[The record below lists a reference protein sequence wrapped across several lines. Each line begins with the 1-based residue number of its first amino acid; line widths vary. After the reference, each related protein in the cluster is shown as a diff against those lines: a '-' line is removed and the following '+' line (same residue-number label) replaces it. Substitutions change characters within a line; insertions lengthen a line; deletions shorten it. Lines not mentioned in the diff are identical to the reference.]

1 MILIT
6 KFRYTLTFSVITL
19 VFTSFANA
27 QSTATLTGRVT
38 DPSTAVIAG
47 ASVVLTNVN
56 TNVNYETVTNDD
68 GIYRITGLLP
78 GVYRANVSKDGF
90 KSLSKADIELH
101 VQDEVSLN
109 FSLQVGSVSESVTVE
124 SGEPLLQTQ
133 QASLGQ
139 VVEGRTVEE
148 MPLNGRNVLNLVTLV
163 PGVVAQGGAM
173 GTPTGTNIFSWGN
186 YQIGGG
192 IANQNAFFID
202 GAPTNVNYINLTAL
216 VPTQDAIQE
225 FKVQTNNM
233 GPEFGRFTGG
243 VINLATKS
251 GTDAF
256 HGSAYEFIR
265 NKVLNANNFFNNFNG
280 QPKPAFTQNQYGVNV
295 GGPIIK
301 DKLFFFFSWEGF
313 ALRKGEPF
321 LTTVMTSA
329 ELNGDFSAPGL
340 PVITDPTTGKQF
352 DGCNGAGPL
361 NTICPNRLNATSLAV
376 AKLEFPLP
384 NLPGVTNNYTANAKV
399 GGNSNQYNSRI
410 DYDLSNK
417 QRIFGRYTDW
427 TNSNLP
433 TDPFNTGNYYFG
445 LGPEDLHSQQFVFG
459 DTYAF
464 NPTTIADFRLALL
477 RFVYDRTAKSLG
489 TDVTSFGWPASY
501 QSQIAYPSDP
511 GVILTNSLVA
521 IPAVIINDHNYSYSF
536 SPSLTKVIGKH
547 SFKFGIELRRMDF
560 NFVQTNQSSGL
571 FVFAGV
577 FTGFPFSDFVIGM
590 PTTGQAQQ
598 PAPTSGRQFYQAYY
612 AGDTFQATRKL
623 TFDYG
628 LRWELPGPW
637 TETHNRLSV
646 FLPDVANSVVPSYEG
661 DLALVDS
668 PEWPQR
674 GNTQAHHDL
683 FAPRLGL
690 AYQLDNKTVVRAGY
704 GIFYIPPDVVFN
716 LSPYGDSLNN
726 ATTTESTLLNG
737 TVSTTFDNPFPN
749 GILQPSPRTQAALAG
764 LIGANISAQVPTE
777 PYGYV
782 QQWNLTLQRQLAAGT
797 SFEIAYAGAKGT
809 HLPASGQPGGQQIDV
824 LPDKYLSMGAALQE
838 PVKNPFAAVNGG
850 TVTTGP
856 LAEPTIQQGQLLRT
870 YPQYFGI
877 TDIGS
882 FEHDSIYNALNMK
895 LTRRFGRGGTLMVA
909 YTWSKVISN
918 TDTSTSFLETNG
930 GVGGDTG
937 AQDPNDLAAERS
949 LSSFDVPQHLAISY
963 VLDLP
968 VGRGHR
974 YLSQVSGVADKL
986 VSGWGINGVVT
997 MQTGFPLAIAMP
1009 AGSTVISSSFGGGT
1023 PRPNMVAGC
1032 NKSVSGS
1039 APSRINEWFNTVCFV
1054 APNTFG
1060 YGDESRVDST
1070 LRAEGINNW
1079 DFALFKNTPITE
1091 RVGLQFRTEF
1101 FNLFN
1106 RTQFAAPNTT
1116 CCSNTNPQFG
1126 VVTSQAND
1134 PRLVQFAL
1142 RLIF

>member
-1 MILIT
+1 M
-6 KFRYTLTFSVITL
+6 S
-19 VFTSFANA
+19 FTRFCRAFLFFAWVLSLQGLAHA
-27 QSTATLTGRVT
+27 QSTATVTGRVI
-38 DPSTAVIAG
+38 DPSNALIVNAN
-47 ASVVLTNVN
+47 VVLTNVN
-56 TNVNYETVTNDD
+56 THVNYETVTNDD
-68 GIYRITGLLP
+68 GIYRLTGLLP
-78 GVYRANVSKDGF
+78 GTYLANVSKDGF
-90 KSLSKADIELH
+90 KSLTKSDIELH
-101 VQDEVSLN
+101 VQDEVALN

-124 SGEPLLQTQ
+124 SGEPLIQTQ

-148 MPLNGRNVLNLVTLV
+148 MPLNGRNVLNLVVLV

-192 IANQNAFFID
+192 AANQNASYID
-202 GAPTNVNYINLTAL
+202 GAPINVNYINLTAL

-256 HGSAYEFIR
+256 HGSVYEFLR
-265 NKVLNANNFFNNFNG
+265 NKVLNANNFFNNANG
-280 QPKPAFTQNQYGVNV
+280 QPKPAFTQNQYGLNI

-301 DKLFFFFSWEGF
+301 DKAFFFFSWEGF
-313 ALRKGEPF
+313 GLRKGQPV
-321 LTTVMTSA
+321 LTTVPTSA
-329 ELNGDFSAPGL
+329 ELGGDFTASGL
-340 PVITDPTTGKQF
+340 PVISDPTTGKQF

-361 NTICPNRLNATSLAV
+361 NTICPDRLNATSIAV

-384 NLPGVTNNYTANAKV
+384 NLPGTSNNYTANAKV

-410 DYDLSNK
+410 DYNLSNR
-417 QRIFGRYTDW
+417 QRIFGRYTYW
-427 TNSNLP
+427 TNHNLP
-433 TDPFNTGNYYFG
+433 NDPFNTGNYYFG
-445 LGPEDLHSQQFVFG
+445 LGPEDLHTHQFVLG

-464 NPTTIADFRLALL
+464 SPTTIADLRIAFL

-501 QSQIAYPSDP
+501 QSQIAFPSDP
-511 GVILTNSLVA
+511 GVILVNSLIA
-521 IPAVIINDHNYSYSF
+521 IPAVIINAHNNSYSLA
-536 SPSLTKVIGKH
+536 PSLTKTMGKH
-547 SFKFGIELRRMDF
+547 SLKFGTELRRMDF
-560 NFVQTNQSSGL
+560 NFAQTNQSSGL
-571 FVFAGV
+571 FIFAGV
-577 FTGFPFSDFVIGM
+577 FTGFPFSDYVIGM
-590 PTTGQAQQ
+590 PTTGAAQQ
-598 PAPTSGRQFYQAYY
+598 PALTSGRQFYQGYY

-623 TFDYG
+623 TINYG

-637 TETHNRLSV
+637 TETHDRLSV
-646 FLPDVANSVVPSYEG
+646 FLPNVANSVIPSFSG
-661 DLALVDS
+661 DLALVNSSGWS
-668 PEWPQR
+668 PR
-674 GNTQAHHDL
+674 GNTVAHHHL

-690 AYQLDNKTVVRAGY
+690 AYQVTDKTVVRAGY

-716 LSPYGDSLNN
+716 LSPYGDILNN

-737 TVSTTFDNPFPN
+737 SVSTTFDNPFPT
-749 GILQPSPRTQAALAG
+749 GILQPSPRTQVALAG

-777 PYGYV
+777 PYGYA
-782 QQWNLTLQRQLAAGT
+782 QQWNFTVQRQLAAGT
-797 SFEIAYAGAKGT
+797 SLELSYAGSKGT
-809 HLPASGQPGGQQIDV
+809 HLPASGQPGGQQIDA
-824 LPDKYLSMGAALQE
+824 LPDKYLSMGTALQHQ
-838 PVKNPFAAVNGG
+838 VTNPFAAVNGG

-856 LAEPTIQQGQLLRT
+856 LSEATIQAGQLLRT
-870 YPQYFGI
+870 YPQYFGV

-882 FEHDSIYNALNMK
+882 FNHDSIYHALNATLNK
-895 LTRRFGRGGTLMVA
+895 RFGKGGTLMVA

-918 TDTSTSFLETNG
+918 TDTSTNFLETNG
-930 GVGGDTG
+930 GVGGSSG
-937 AQDPNDLAAERS
+937 AQDPNNLSAERS
-949 LSSFDVPQHLAISY
+949 LSNFDVPQHLTISY

-968 VGRGHR
+968 FGRGRR
-974 YLSQVSGVADKL
+974 YLNQVDGITDKL
-986 VSGWGINGVVT
+986 LSGWGINGVT
-997 MQTGFPLAIAMP
+997 TFQRGFPLSIAMP

-1023 PRPNMVAGC
+1023 PRPNVVAGC
-1032 NKSVSGS
+1032 DKSSSGS
-1039 APSRINEWFNTVCFV
+1039 ASSRLNQWFKTSCFT
-1054 APNTFG
+1054 APDTFG
-1060 YGDESRVDST
+1060 YGTESRVDST

-1079 DFALFKNTPITE
+1079 DFALFKSTQITE

-1106 RTQFAAPNTT
+1106 RAQFGAPNTT
-1116 CCSNTNPQFG
+1116 CCSTTNPQFG
-1126 VVTSQAND
+1126 VVTSQVND